1 MSDEDEDEDEDNYH
15 SEDLSEESDD
25 DYDDGLPWYEE
36 IDSLAALEPSTD
48 VSTVSRGAERGIG
61 GCNAKLIRRGMMRE
75 SFWLEMESPAQETH
89 DLAFDLFDRYG
100 RLNPEFYDHDVNKGS
115 GVWGN
120 ELDRG
125 DLLLFEM
132 LGVDSAYRRRG
143 IGTKLVNAILE
154 KTTKKVSERV
164 GFFALARPGFLWR
177 EIPKDNPAAAREA
190 KQEAMKAALGFWH
203 AMGFRRVGTSPWLA
217 WTNSPDHPSRQ
228 LGIAQDWI
236 GPDDQ
241 IADVSLSGE
250 MEKTLQR
257 LRDPAVEAA
266 ECIDELTKAWPEDFE
281 DDQWQTTDQ
290 DGNTLLHISS
300 ISSKPEVVRF
310 VLSKVPNLMV
320 VRNKEGHTALE
331 ALQNQLERQ
340 RTRRSDG
347 HRSLIISDEFKGF
360 SASSIACLAV
370 LKSTDVFDLSRLSPR
385 VIEFVWSATD
395 EQIRRVPQ
403 LDIAG
408 IRKTLRYKYG
418 CTCGQCIG
426 GFLSPRMKFAL
437 LCVSE
442 LEHDNM
448 YTFVDETGPDWV
460 TFHYDNLEYLPESVR
475 ENLKT
480 NKSMRQGF
488 SNMFSHFAK
497 CLEQG
502 RMPTEGEVLDVY
514 QSHVS
519 EWPPVTRNYLQRGG
533 SVAAVANTIFEKA
546 MERDEWAGDGDHRDI
561 FGEEI
566 DQLAACRNDHE
577 FGFVAGMCGY
587 KRVRP
592 VSSRF
597 VDIFGRELEPTAL
610 D

>member
-15 SEDLSEESDD
+15 SEDLSEKSDD

-48 VSTVSRGAERGIG
+48 VSTVSRGADSRIG
-61 GCNAKLIRRGMMRE
+61 SCNAKLIRRGMMRE
-75 SFWLEMESPAQETH
+75 SFWLEMESPVQETH

-203 AMGFRRVGTSPWLA
+203 AMGFRRIGTSPWLA

-241 IADVSLSGE
+241 IADASLSGE
-250 MEKTLQR
+250 MEKILQR

-266 ECIDELTKAWPEDFE
+266 ECIDELAKAWPEDFE
-281 DDQWQTTDQ
+281 DGQWQTTDQ

-300 ISSKPEVVRF
+300 ISSKPELVRF
-310 VLSKVPNLMV
+310 ILSKVPNLMV
-320 VRNKEGHTALE
+320 VRDKEGHTALE

-347 HRSLIISDEFKGF
+347 HRSLVISDEFKGF

-370 LKSTDVFDLSRLSPR
+370 LKNTDIFDLSRLSPR

-426 GFLSPRMKFAL
+426 GFLSPRMKLAL

-448 YTFVDETGPDWV
+448 YTFMDETGPDWV

-502 RMPTEGEVLDVY
+502 RMPTEGEILDVY

-533 SVAAVANTIFEKA
+533 TVAAVANTIFEKA
-546 MERDEWAGDGDHRDI
+546 MERDEWAGDSDHRDI

-597 VDIFGRELEPTAL
+597 VDLFGRELDPTAL

>member
-1 MSDEDEDEDEDNYH
+1 MSDEDEDSYD
-15 SEDLSEESDD
+15 SEDLSDSSGD

-36 IDSLAALEPSTD
+36 IDGLATLQPSTD
-48 VSTVSRGAERGIG
+48 VSTISRRAERRTGS
-61 GCNAKLIRRGMMRE
+61 CNAKLVRREMMRE
-75 SFWLEMESPAQETH
+75 SFWLKMGITTQETH
-89 DLAFDLFDRYG
+89 DLAFGLFDRYG

-120 ELDRG
+120 ELDHG
-125 DLLLFEM
+125 DILLFEE
-132 LGVDSAYRRRG
+132 LKVDTTCRRRG

-154 KTTKKVSERV
+154 KTSKKVSERV
-164 GFFALARPGFLWR
+164 GFFALARPGFLWSETPR
-177 EIPKDNPAAAREA
+177 DNPDTVREA
-190 KQEAMKAALGFWH
+190 QQDAMKAALGFWH
-203 AMGFRRVGTSPWLA
+203 AMGFRRIGTSPWLA
-217 WTNSPDHPSRQ
+217 WTNSPGHPSRQ
-228 LGIAQDWI
+228 LGIAQDWV
-236 GPDDQ
+236 GQDDQ

-250 MEKTLQR
+250 MEKIFHG

-266 ECIDELTKAWPEDFE
+266 RCIDELTKALPEDFE
-281 DDQWQTTDQ
+281 DGQWQTIDQ
-290 DGNTLLHISS
+290 DGNTLLHVSS
-300 ISSKPEVVRF
+300 MSSKPELVRF
-310 VLSKVPNLMV
+310 ILSKVPNLMV
-320 VRNKEGHTALE
+320 VRNKEGHTAPE

-347 HRSLIISDEFKGF
+347 HSSFVISDEFKGF

-370 LKSTDVFDLSRLSPR
+370 LKNTDIFNISRLSLR
-385 VIEFVWSATD
+385 DIESVWSATD

-442 LEHDNM
+442 SEHDM
-448 YTFVDETGPDWV
+448 MQSFMDDTGPDWV
-460 TFHYDNLEYLPESVR
+460 STNYDNLLYLPESVR

-488 SNMFSHFAK
+488 SHMFSHFAK

-502 RMPTEGEVLDVY
+502 RMPTEGEILDFY
-514 QSHVS
+514 RSHVS

-533 SVAAVANTIFEKA
+533 SVAAIANTIFEKA
-546 MERDEWAGDGDHRDI
+546 MDRDEWAGDGLHREVFSDQ
-561 FGEEI
+561 I
-566 DQLAACRNDHE
+566 DELVACRNDHE
-577 FGFVAGMCGY
+577 FGFAAGMCGY

-592 VSSRF
+592 HWSRS
-597 VDIFGRELEPTAL
+597 IFH
-610 D
+610 